1 MGLNYRVGDEPVP
14 GYRLER
20 FLGRGAI
27 GEVWQATGPGGTE
40 AALKIIDLAGGGVHG
55 QKEFRALQ
63 LVKRIHHPNLTPIM
77 GLWAKSEDGSLL
89 DDSDTVQIGLA
100 QATKDTGRVHQ
111 TMVAPVAPVEPIGRR
126 PTELIIAMGLGRH
139 SLFDRLRECREQG
152 LDGIPVAELLDYF
165 EAAAKAIDFL
175 NSPVHELAT
184 GKGAIVHCDIKP
196 LNILVVGG
204 AAQVCDFGL
213 AHMVGKARSTAAT
226 MGTIAYIAPEMLQGA
241 QPTPA
246 TDQYSLAISYFEL
259 RTGSLPYREET
270 VAAVMKAVVDGD
282 LDLSRLPKPEQA
294 VLRKAAAP
302 DPRDRYG
309 SASEMVAAL
318 RRSALGEPAVERR
331 AGFRIPGWLMIAAVL
346 LVALVVGVWMAKKAR
361 GPDGSGGPPAATIE
375 EVLKEADEHST
386 RGDFRAAVAD
396 YDAVLERD
404 PQSVAALVGRGKC
417 RLELQDLEKAVADL
431 EQARSLQPDLPDV
444 PGLLVRAYTAMAE
457 EHERKDELTPAIADY
472 TAVLRLEPQNL
483 AALAA
488 RGSLHAKLNDHEPAI
503 ADLVQAI
510 DAGRADDQLKR
521 LLADAYLGHAQ
532 KQLARHEWK
541 EARQTSDAAIGRFPK
556 DARLVVQ
563 RGRALLGLGQTSEAL
578 ADVNQALQIDG
589 ANVEARFLRSTIL
602 LKNKQYAEAVADF
615 EKVAKQIRQTT
626 PASELRPF
634 GEAYLALGT
643 KLRDDDRL
651 DEAIKQFSEG
661 VQYEP
666 DNPLLWSRLGTS
678 QLRRD
683 KFEDAAK
690 SLTEAIQRGTEDV
703 DLDLVYR
710 GRAYRNLASSLT
722 GDPAQANTYVVK
734 AKNDL
739 IEATKRNPNNGDAY
753 FLLGETCLKLG
764 QYDDAIMAYTKAI
777 EHHDPSKWQWCDLK
791 EAHFFRGNCYILTD
805 RLDEAAKEFSLL
817 ADKLGWPDLPPA
829 AISTALH
836 GLAAKYAQKQQFAEA
851 AKWNS
856 KGIERAPDEATKEKY
871 RKQQKLWESPK
882 PK

>member
-27 GEVWQATGPGGTE
+27 GEVWQATGPGGTD

-77 GLWAKSEDGSLL
+77 GLWAKGEDGSLL
-89 DDSDTVQIGLA
+89 DDTDTVQIGMS
-100 QATKDTGRVHQ
+100 QAMKDTPRVHQ
-111 TMVAPVAPVEPIGRR
+111 TMVAPVEPPGRR
-126 PTELIIAMGLGRH
+126 PTELIMAMGLGRH

-165 EAAAKAIDFL
+165 EGAAKAIDFL
-175 NSPVHELAT
+175 NSPVHQLAT
-184 GKGAIVHCDIKP
+184 GTGAIVHCDIKP

-226 MGTIAYIAPEMLQGA
+226 MGTIAYIAPETLQGA

-259 RTGSLPYREET
+259 RTGGLPYREET

-302 DPRDRYG
+302 DPRNRYA

-318 RRSALGEPAVERR
+318 RRAVFGEPSGERR
-331 AGFRIPGWLMIAAVL
+331 AGVRIPGWLKIAAVL
-346 LVALVVGVWMAKKAR
+346 LVALVVGVLIVTRNR
-361 GPDGSGGPPAATIE
+361 GPDVPPPATIE
-375 EVLKEADEHST
+375 ELLSQAGEHFT
-386 RGDFRAAVAD
+386 RGDFLAAVAD

-404 PQSVAALVGRGKC
+404 PQSVAALLGRGRC
-417 RLELQDLEKAVADL
+417 RLELHDLEKAIADL
-431 EQARSLQPDLPDV
+431 EQARSLKADLADV
-444 PGLLVRAYTAMAE
+444 PGFLVRAYTAMAE
-457 EHERKDELTPAIADY
+457 EHLRKDELTPALADY
-472 TAVLRLEPQNL
+472 TAVLRLEPQNV
-483 AALAA
+483 AALVG
-488 RGSLHAKLNDHEPAI
+488 RGRTHAKLNNHEPAI
-503 ADLVQAI
+503 ADLREAI
-510 DAGRADDQLKR
+510 DAGHADDQLKR
-521 LLADAYLGHAQ
+521 LLADAYYGHVQ
-532 KQLARHEWK
+532 KQLDRQGWK
-541 EARQTSDAAIGRFPK
+541 EARKTLDEALGRVPK
-556 DARLVVQ
+556 DARLLAQ
-563 RGRALLGLGQTSEAL
+563 MGRALLGLGLTAEAL
-578 ADVNQALQIDG
+578 AELDQALQIDG
-589 ANVEARFLRSTIL
+589 ANAEACFLRSTIR
-602 LKNKQYAEAVADF
+602 LKSKQYAEAVADF
-615 EKVAKQIRQTT
+615 EKVPEQVRLTT

-634 GEAYLALGT
+634 GDAYLALGT
-643 KLRDDDRL
+643 KLRDEKRF
-651 DEAIKQFSEG
+651 DEAIEQFRKG
-661 VQYEP
+661 VGCDR
-666 DNPLLWSRLGTS
+666 DNPLLRSRLGTS
-678 QLRRD
+678 LFRRG
-683 KFEDAAK
+683 KFKEAAE
-690 SLTEAIQRGTEDV
+690 SLGEAIRCGTEDV

-710 GRAYRNLASSLT
+710 ARARRVLATSLAS
-722 GDPAQANTYVVK
+722 DPAQAKAAESYVVE
-734 AKNDL
+734 AQSDL
-739 IEATKRNPNNGDAY
+739 LEATKRNVKNADAY
-753 FLLGETCLKLG
+753 FLLGEACLKLG
-764 QYDDAIMAYTKAI
+764 QYDDAIRAYTQAI
-777 EHHDPSKWQWCDLK
+777 ELHDPSKWQWCDLK

-805 RLDEAAKEFSLL
+805 KLDEAAKEFSLL

-829 AISTALH
+829 AVPTALH
-836 GLAAKYAQKQQFAEA
+836 GLAAKYAQKQQLAEA

-856 KGIERAPDEATKEKY
+856 KGIDRAPDDATKERY